1 MNTDIIHRMIRTFVG
16 YGAPVVDDG
25 VGANKADF
33 PFFDRIAH
41 QDSMEKHELLE
52 ASERFYK
59 YRNTQLPTVLAD
71 TGLLD
76 GHADVSS
83 FLLEMKK
90 VGEEAKHKY
99 DTLQEMQRIQRE
111 KEASTTSLLN
121 RKLIRRKNVFDEFVV
136 NAVMISHGLDK
147 AEAESF
153 IEQYMHDWT
162 PPFSLT
168 ISVKVVDDIW
178 KNKWGKEFKTK
189 RIALVYPYNPD
200 FNSALKQHLTFPQV
214 KFDGASKLW
223 TITDSKDVLDKAVQ
237 ALEGAGGFFDDTL
250 KEMQGEHTFS
260 PTKVVKKNTS
270 TYSAILKS
278 TTIELQW
285 PYISDP
291 DVRSSVM
298 GEVKATQGRKYNP
311 DTKAWSVSI
320 YEAPALIDRLKK
332 RLSHIPEAIKL
343 ANAINEIPQ
352 IHTMMESRASRIAI
366 SGASKLDDED
376 MIEQMRTSLS
386 EHFPI
391 GRELYPFQY
400 VGVRFAQLAEGRV
413 LIGDDMGV
421 GKTIQAIAY
430 TALNQDKL
438 PALVVCPSSVKY
450 NWEREFNEWLPNM
463 TVSVVEGRSKG
474 SIQDTDVVICNYD
487 IMSGRRDALLEKEF
501 NIVICDESH
510 YVKNSKA
517 QRTQATLDVAMNSES
532 ILCLSGTA
540 ITNRPSEFFTT
551 LNLLRPAEFNSF
563 YNYGQRYCDAY
574 DNGWGWDYSGA
585 SNTDELHE
593 RTRDFCIRRLKKEV
607 LDELPDK
614 IRTTHTVKPSKKDLT
629 NYNALH
635 QSWIEEYRH
644 YLQSGG
650 TPKGFV
656 LNMLTDLR
664 HECGKIKVESAY
676 HWANN
681 YREITGKP
689 LVIFAHHQDVLK
701 GVWEQFKADRNK
713 WRVAVITGQV
723 DASERQRRVD
733 AFQDGKLD
741 VLLCS
746 TVAAK
751 EGITLTAADTVL
763 FVEREWTPAWE
774 EQAEDRVNRIGQDSS
789 SVHAV
794 YLTVADTIDEKFNTV
809 VEEKRKV
816 INAILDGGDIDDRKG
831 IASMLLKKMVD
842 EGDLPKE
849 FLQKKQEVKA

>member
-1 MNTDIIHRMIRTFVG
+1 MIRTFVG
-16 YGAPVVDDG
+16 YGAPVMDDG
-25 VGANKADF
+25 IGANKADF

-41 QDSMEKHELLE
+41 KDTMEKHELLE
-52 ASERFYK
+52 AAERFHK
-59 YRNTQLPTVLAD
+59 YRNTQLPSILAD

-90 VGEEAKHKY
+90 VGEEAKRKY
-99 DTLQEMQRIQRE
+99 EILQELQSIQRK
-111 KEASTTSLLN
+111 KEASTMSLLN
-121 RKLIRRKNVFDEFVV
+121 TKLRGRENVFDEFVV
-136 NAVMISHGLDK
+136 NAVMYSHGLEKDE
-147 AEAESF
+147 AEAF
-153 IEQYMHDWT
+153 IEDYVNGWT
-162 PPFSLT
+162 PPASLT
-168 ISVKVVDDIW
+168 ISVKLVDDVW

-189 RIALVYPYNPD
+189 RIALTYAYNNE
-200 FNSALKQHLTFPQV
+200 FNQVLKQALQFPRV
-214 KFDGASKLW
+214 KFDGSRKKW
-223 TITDSKDVLDKAVQ
+223 TLNDDKDTLDTAVRVL
-237 ALEGAGGFFDDTL
+237 EEAGGFFDESL
-250 KEMQGEHTFS
+250 AHLRGEHTFT
-260 PTKVVKKNTS
+260 PKQVVKKVTNYTA
-270 TYSAILKS
+270 TLKG
-278 TTIELQW
+278 TTIEMKW

-291 DVRSSVM
+291 DVRMRVM
-298 GEVKATQGRKYNP
+298 AQVKATEGRKYNP
-311 DTKAWSVSI
+311 DSKSWSVSI
-320 YEAPALIDRLKK
+320 YQAPALIDRLKK
-332 RLSHIPEAIKL
+332 QDLPEAKSL
-343 ANAINEIPQ
+343 VDALETIPQ
-352 IHTMMESRASRIAI
+352 IHTAMEERAKRISI
-366 SGASKLDDED
+366 SGASALDDGE
-376 MIEQMRTSLS
+376 MVTQMREELAK
-386 EHFPI
+386 HFPE
-391 GRELYPFQY
+391 GRELFPFQY
-400 VGVRFAQLAEGRV
+400 VGVRFAQLAEGRA

-438 PALVVCPSSVKY
+438 PALVVCPSNVKY
-450 NWEREFNEWLPNM
+450 NWRKEFMAWLPNL
-463 TVSVVEGRSKG
+463 TVSVLEGGKG
-474 SIQDTDVVICNYD
+474 VIPDTDVVICNYE
-487 IMSGRRDALLEKEF
+487 IMAKRMDGLLDKEF

-517 QRTQATLDVAMNSES
+517 KRTQATLEVASNAES

-563 YNYGQRYCDAY
+563 YNYGQRYCGAF

-614 IRTTHTVKPSKKDLT
+614 IRTMHTVKPSKKQLT

-635 QSWIEEYRH
+635 QSWIQEYEYH
-644 YLQSGG
+644 LMSGS

-664 HECGKIKVESAY
+664 HECGKIKVESAVE
-676 HWANN
+676 WLTE

-689 LVIFAHHQDVLK
+689 VVVFAHHQDVLK
-701 GVWEQFKADRNK
+701 GIWDALGNSKEQ
-713 WRVAVITGQV
+713 WRCGVINGQV
-723 DASERQRRVD
+723 SASDRQIRVE
-733 AFQDGKLD
+733 AFQAGKLD

-774 EQAEDRVNRIGQDSS
+774 EQAEDRVNRIGQDSN

-794 YLTVADTIDEKFNTV
+794 FLTVAGTIDEKFNAV
-809 VEEKRKV
+809 VEAKREV
-816 INAILDGGDIDDRKG
+816 IKSILDGGDLDDRKG
-831 IASMLLKKMVD
+831 IATMLLQQMVED
-842 EGDLPKE
+842 GDLPKS
-849 FLQKKQEVKA
+849 FIQKKKEVKA